1 MMKIQNMEIYKGINK
16 SKGVV
21 VMNYDI
27 LNASRPE
34 YIPYE
39 YKNLPIPGGGYVTGF
54 LFHET
59 VEDILYARTDIGGV
73 YRYNF
78 KEKRWVSLMDHVTI
92 NDLSETYPTAIGLD
106 NNNPSYLYIAC
117 GCGDRKQGVFCIS
130 KDYGETFTYVALPCK
145 VHGNNPG
152 RGTGTRLIVD
162 QNNEKI
168 IYFASQ
174 SEGLLVSYDQGHTWN
189 MISIEDVSTQRKNEK
204 NLSFVFVDPRS
215 LKGDCS
221 QTIVIGTA
229 GIDNRRND
237 AMRGHSLYI
246 SYNAG
251 VSFSELPMPISLLHN
266 STKISGHVAQ
276 RYTFDGT
283 YLYVTLACT
292 GVNSYITLE
301 GYSCDSGDSYDGKII
316 RYSFHEDG
324 TVKDYKDIT
333 PNINIDSKKKAM
345 IVIDK
350 EDCTST
356 ENDTRIEN
364 KTSKENDTNKVNKAS
379 QETDT
384 DKVNKIS
391 IENDTYEVNE
401 TSQEID
407 TYIEIET
414 SKENVVYDFGFSGI
428 SSCKAKPGLLMCTSI
443 CRNEGDIV
451 LISEDYGE
459 SFRIQL
465 EGLNHMQFQTSYM
478 KPKYNGGENILHWC
492 SDIKINPFDYNQAFM
507 NSGTGIFMTADAT
520 MENSHWTDCCL
531 GLEET
536 VHLNVYS
543 PPSGETLVIDILGDL
558 GGFAFRDLT
567 KPCDNSFDDEH
578 GNRYI
583 TCLNADYSD
592 FNTDYVV
599 VTPRGNWKGKTI
611 GGLIV
616 SKDNCKTFKYLNLPF
631 GISSYIDSLLRQIA
645 TPNVN
650 SGWVALSSDCKTIVW
665 SVANHLSLPVEA
677 IIYSKDEGQSFQL
690 CKVLDQKGVQVIG
703 ITIKVFADRVNPDL
717 FYAFSEDS
725 RIFISVDGGV
735 CFNEKT
741 VEDTFP
747 KQSMSEIDSRNRVEI
762 RAESGREGTLW
773 IAMNYDGLWKLIYQ
787 KEEDKLSIQRI
798 SSPGDSVFCVGL
810 GIGEEGDY
818 FKSGKTLY
826 VAAILNGVYG
836 FYRSS
841 DEGNRF
847 VRINNDKQMFGEIKS
862 IDGDSRTF
870 GRFYIATGSRGV
882 LYGVPVN

>member
-1 MMKIQNMEIYKGINK
+1 
-16 SKGVV
+16 
-21 VMNYDI
+21 MNYDI

-78 KEKRWVSLMDHVTI
+78 KEKRWMSLMDHVTI

-106 NNNPSYLYIAC
+106 SNNPSFLYIAC

-130 KDYGETFTYVALPCK
+130 KDYGETFAYVTLPCK

-162 QNNEKI
+162 PNNEKI

-174 SEGLLVSYDQGHTWN
+174 SEGLLVSYDQGLTWN
-189 MISIEDVSTQRKNEK
+189 KISIEEASTQRKNER

-215 LKGDCS
+215 LKGECS

-237 AMRGHSLYI
+237 EMRGHSLYI

-251 VSFSELPMPISLLHN
+251 KTFSELEMPSSLIHN
-266 STKISGHVAQ
+266 SIKISGHVAQ

-333 PNINIDSKKKAM
+333 PNIKMDSKKKG
-345 IVIDK
+345 IFVINE
-350 EDCTST
+350 EDST
-356 ENDTRIEN
+356 R
-364 KTSKENDTNKVNKAS
+364 KENSA
-379 QETDT
+379 
-384 DKVNKIS
+384 
-391 IENDTYEVNE
+391 
-401 TSQEID
+401 
-407 TYIEIET
+407 

-428 SSCKAKPGLLMCTSI
+428 SSCKAKPGLLMCTTI

-507 NSGTGIFMTADAT
+507 NSGTGIFMTEDAL
-520 MENSHWTDCCL
+520 MENSHWMDCCV

-611 GGLIV
+611 GGLIL
-616 SKDNCKTFKYLNLPF
+616 SKDNCKTFKHLNLPF

-677 IIYSKDEGQSFQL
+677 TIYSKDEGQSFQL
-690 CKVLDQKGVQVIG
+690 CKVLDQKGVQVFG

-735 CFNEKT
+735 CFNEKI

-747 KQSMSEIDSRNRVEI
+747 KQCMSEIDSRNHVEI
-762 RAESGREGTLW
+762 RAESGKEGTLW
-773 IAMNYDGLWKLIYQ
+773 IAMNYDGLWKLTY
-787 KEEDKLSIQRI
+787 KREEDKLSIQRI
-798 SSPGDSVFCVGL
+798 SSPGDSVFCIGL

-818 FKSGKTLY
+818 FRGSKTLY
-826 VAAILNGVYG
+826 VAAIINGVYG

-841 DEGNRF
+841 DEGNSF
-847 VRINNDKQMFGEIKS
+847 VRINNDKQMFGEVKS

-882 LYGVPVN
+882 LYGEEMN

>member
-1 MMKIQNMEIYKGINK
+1 
-16 SKGVV
+16 
-21 VMNYDI
+21 MNYDI

-78 KEKRWVSLMDHVTI
+78 KEKRWMSLMDHVTI

-106 NNNPSYLYIAC
+106 SNNPSFLYIAC

-130 KDYGETFTYVALPCK
+130 KDYGETFAYVTLPCK

-162 QNNEKI
+162 PNNEKI

-174 SEGLLVSYDQGHTWN
+174 SEGLLVSYDQGLTWN
-189 MISIEDVSTQRKNEK
+189 KISIEEASTQRKNER

-215 LKGDCS
+215 LKGECS

-237 AMRGHSLYI
+237 EMRGHSLYI

-251 VSFSELPMPISLLHN
+251 KTFSELEMPSSLIHN
-266 STKISGHVAQ
+266 SIKISGHVAQ

-333 PNINIDSKKKAM
+333 PNIKMDSKKKG
-345 IVIDK
+345 IFVINEEDSTRK
-350 EDCTST
+350 ENSA
-356 ENDTRIEN
+356 
-364 KTSKENDTNKVNKAS
+364 SKENL
-379 QETDT
+379 
-384 DKVNKIS
+384 
-391 IENDTYEVNE
+391 
-401 TSQEID
+401 
-407 TYIEIET
+407 
-414 SKENVVYDFGFSGI
+414 VYDFGFSGI
-428 SSCKAKPGLLMCTSI
+428 SSCKAKPGLLMCTTI

-507 NSGTGIFMTADAT
+507 NSGTGIFMTEDAL
-520 MENSHWTDCCL
+520 MENSHWMDCCV

-611 GGLIV
+611 GGLIL
-616 SKDNCKTFKYLNLPF
+616 SKDNCKTFKHLNLPF
-631 GISSYIDSLLRQIA
+631 GISSYIDSLLRKIA

-665 SVANHLSLPVEA
+665 SVANHLSLPVETT
-677 IIYSKDEGQSFQL
+677 IYSKDEGQSFQL
-690 CKVLDQKGVQVIG
+690 CKVLDQKGVQVFG

-735 CFNEKT
+735 CFNEKI

-747 KQSMSEIDSRNRVEI
+747 KQCMSEIDSRNHVEI
-762 RAESGREGTLW
+762 RAESGKEGTLW
-773 IAMNYDGLWKLIYQ
+773 IAMNYDGLWKLTY
-787 KEEDKLSIQRI
+787 KREEDKLSIQRI
-798 SSPGDSVFCVGL
+798 SSPGDSVFCIGL

-818 FKSGKTLY
+818 FRGSKTLY
-826 VAAILNGVYG
+826 VAAIINGVYG

-841 DEGNRF
+841 DEGNSF
-847 VRINNDKQMFGEIKS
+847 VRINNDKQMFGEVKS

-882 LYGVPVN
+882 LYGEEMN

>member
-1 MMKIQNMEIYKGINK
+1 
-16 SKGVV
+16 
-21 VMNYDI
+21 MNYDI

-78 KEKRWVSLMDHVTI
+78 KEKRWMSLMDHVTI

-106 NNNPSYLYIAC
+106 SNNPSFLYIAC

-130 KDYGETFTYVALPCK
+130 KDYGETFAYVTLPCK

-162 QNNEKI
+162 PNNEKI

-174 SEGLLVSYDQGHTWN
+174 SEGLLVSYDQGLTWN
-189 MISIEDVSTQRKNEK
+189 KISIEEASTQRKNER

-215 LKGDCS
+215 LKGECS

-237 AMRGHSLYI
+237 EMRGHSLYI

-251 VSFSELPMPISLLHN
+251 KTFSELEMPSSLIHN
-266 STKISGHVAQ
+266 SIKISGHVAQ

-316 RYSFHEDG
+316 RYSFYEDG

-333 PNINIDSKKKAM
+333 PNIKMDSKKKG
-345 IVIDK
+345 IFVINE
-350 EDCTST
+350 EDST
-356 ENDTRIEN
+356 R
-364 KTSKENDTNKVNKAS
+364 KENSAR
-379 QETDT
+379 
-384 DKVNKIS
+384 
-391 IENDTYEVNE
+391 
-401 TSQEID
+401 
-407 TYIEIET
+407 
-414 SKENVVYDFGFSGI
+414 KENLVYDFGFSGI
-428 SSCKAKPGLLMCTSI
+428 SSCKAKPGLLMCTTI

-507 NSGTGIFMTADAT
+507 NSGTGIFMTEDAL
-520 MENSHWTDCCL
+520 MENSHWMDCCV

-611 GGLIV
+611 GGLIL
-616 SKDNCKTFKYLNLPF
+616 SKDNCKTFKHLNLPF

-677 IIYSKDEGQSFQL
+677 TIYSKDEGQSFQL
-690 CKVLDQKGVQVIG
+690 CKVLDQKGVQVFG

-747 KQSMSEIDSRNRVEI
+747 KQCMSEIDSRNRIEI
-762 RAESGREGTLW
+762 RAESGKEGTLW
-773 IAMNYDGLWKLIYQ
+773 IAMNYDGLWKLTY
-787 KEEDKLSIQRI
+787 KMEEDKLSIQRI
-798 SSPGDSVFCVGL
+798 SSPGDSVFCIGL

-818 FKSGKTLY
+818 FRGSKTLY
-826 VAAILNGVYG
+826 VAAIINGVYG

-841 DEGNRF
+841 DEGNSF

-882 LYGVPVN
+882 LYGEEMN